1 MLKFNRVEP
10 GYFIPSMT
18 LEKHLSYPS
27 IGNDD
32 CFLLEENSQWFQAR
46 NKVLEETL
54 IDFQFDGDF
63 IDVGAGNGYQL
74 SFFQKGIFNRL
85 GIKSGLC
92 EPGVVGCT
100 NATNRGVENVYCCIF
115 DELPI
120 EEFKIGA
127 IGLFDVIE
135 HIEDDVSFLK
145 DIVNRVP
152 NGTKIYITVPALKSL
167 WSAEDEYAGHFRRY
181 NRSDVKRIIDNT
193 NLKFIYSS
201 YFFSYY
207 VPFVWLLRVLPE
219 KMGKKYT
226 NDALASNEKDYHK
239 RSKKLNSI
247 LNFLHWIEMKLSKI
261 GIKPLFGTS
270 RLMVFST
277 K

>member
-1 MLKFNRVEP
+1 MIKFIRVEP
-10 GYFIPSMT
+10 GYFIPNVG

-27 IGNDD
+27 TGNQD
-32 CFLLEENSQWFQAR
+32 CYSMEENSQWFQGR
-46 NKVLEETL
+46 NRLLEETL
-54 IDFQFDGDF
+54 IDFPFAGDF
-63 IDVGAGNGYQL
+63 IDIGAGNGYQL
-74 SFFQKGIFNRL
+74 SFFQKGIFNSF
-85 GIKSGLC
+85 GIKSGMC
-92 EPGVVGCT
+92 EPGLVGCT
-100 NATNRGVENVYCCIF
+100 NAANRGVDNVYCCLF

-120 EEFKIGA
+120 EEFNIGA

-145 DIVNRVP
+145 GVAKRVP
-152 NGTKIYITVPALKSL
+152 TGTKIYISVPALKSL
-167 WSAEDEYAGHFRRY
+167 WSSEDEYAGHFRRY
-181 NRSDVKRIIDNT
+181 NRNDVKRILDNT

-207 VPFVWLLRVLPE
+207 VPFVWLLRVLPD
-219 KMGKKYT
+219 KLGKKYT
-226 NDALASNEKDYHK
+226 NDVLAGKEKDYHH

-270 RLMVFST
+270 RLIVFST
-277 K
+277 